1 MFAKLVSSGIRSKRI
16 IEDSLNR
23 HDEERYITD
32 LKNTDSQS
40 SALNEDI
47 IL

>member
-16 IEDSLNR
+16 IEDSLDR
-23 HDEERYITD
+23 SAGERNISD
-32 LKNTDSQS
+32 FKNIDSQS
-40 SALNEDI
+40 SDSNEDI

>member
-16 IEDSLNR
+16 IEDSLDTR
-23 HDEERYITD
+23 DEEITD
-32 LKNTDSQS
+32 FKNIDSQS
-40 SALNEDI
+40 SDSNADI